1 MFATGL
7 TFEREP
13 LSLGDLSSGSLL
25 FLVLAGR
32 LAAIAIL
39 FWLPLSWI
47 VGDKKSPGQTPGWVK
62 TLVKLLI
69 IVAVVGFAAYF
80 GAYELG
86 TSRSGGGQYH
96 RFIIRAQEI
105 GLVVGG
111 GAALLAVVL
120 PFAANLIHCRPRRV
134 WALAKLSFK
143 EAIRRKVLWVFLSM
157 LVVLLFASWFIQS
170 NPTDQVRTYVQ
181 VVSLSMTILLL
192 VVGALLASF
201 GIPTDM
207 KNQTIHTIVTKPV
220 ERFEIVLGRFLGY
233 SALLTLVL
241 IVVSA
246 VSLVYVLRGVDP
258 DAAYESLKARETM
271 YGNLEFEGTKD
282 PRQGVNVGKE
292 WAYRSWINGPEPQQP
307 TQYAVWKFNDIKGFA
322 DRKKLRCEF
331 AFDVY
336 RTTKGRINEGI
347 FCTFFVHTWDYEP
360 ARKQAY
366 DNERQK
372 ERQRPGADFDEI
384 DDRLAEKYGCYELAT
399 KEIRN
404 LHTYSLDIPGGLF
417 RHAANPANPAPRLT
431 FNSSIYGDRP
441 PLTIKARCDSRTQY
455 VGVARYDLFLRPDY
469 DFGLTAQEAANRDR
483 HRFMLNY
490 AKGQTG
496 IWFALVLVTALAV
509 ALSTYLSGLITFL
522 ATAAIFVGGMLRE
535 FIRSIAEGATGIV
548 GGPFESAY
556 RLSQR
561 DLGAP
566 MDETSAMK
574 LAGYSDDVY
583 RWLIRTF
590 LNVLPDVDRFNF
602 TDFVAE
608 GYNIGGGQL
617 GVTALM
623 VAAYVFLCALVGYYL
638 IKWREIAST
647 M

>member
-25 FLVLAGR
+25 FLVFAGR
-32 LAAIAIL
+32 LAAIAL
-39 FWLPLSWI
+39 VCWLVLWLIIGGKRDPY
-47 VGDKKSPGQTPGWVK
+47 QTPGWVRFGFRLFFILAV
-62 TLVKLLI
+62 TGFLI
-69 IVAVVGFAAYF
+69 YF
-80 GAYELG
+80 GAYWMG
-86 TSRSGGGQYH
+86 SSRAGSGQY
-96 RFIIRAQEI
+96 RKFIVGAQDI
-105 GLVVGG
+105 GLLVGG
-111 GAALLAVVL
+111 GSALLAVVL
-120 PFAANLIHCRPRRV
+120 PFAANLIHCRARRI

-192 VVGALLASF
+192 IVGALLASF

-220 ERFEIVLGRFLGY
+220 QRFEIVLGRFLGCT
-233 SALLTLVL
+233 ALLTLVL

-292 WAYRSWINGPEPQQP
+292 WGYRTWIYGPEPQQP
-307 TQYAVWKFNDIKGFA
+307 TQYAVWKFNDIKGFTN
-322 DRKKLRCEF
+322 RLKVRCEF

-347 FCTFFVHTWDYEP
+347 FCTFFVHTWDFEP
-360 ARKQAY
+360 ARKQLY

-417 RHAANPANPAPRLT
+417 RHAAANSAPRLT
-431 FNSSIYGDRP
+431 FNSSVYGDRP

-455 VGVARYDLFLRPDY
+455 VGVAKYDLFLRPDY
-469 DFGLTAQEAANRDR
+469 DFGLTPQEAANRDR
-483 HRFMLNY
+483 VRFMLNY

-522 ATAAIFVGGMLRE
+522 ATAALFVGGMLRE

-566 MDETSAMK
+566 LDETSAMK
-574 LAGYSDDVY
+574 FAGYSDDVY
-583 RWLIRTF
+583 RLLVRTF
-590 LNVLPDVDRFNF
+590 MNVLPDVDRFNF

-608 GYNIGGGQL
+608 GYNISGGQL
-617 GVTALM
+617 SVTALM
-623 VAAYVFLCALVGYYL
+623 VAAYVFLCALVGFYL